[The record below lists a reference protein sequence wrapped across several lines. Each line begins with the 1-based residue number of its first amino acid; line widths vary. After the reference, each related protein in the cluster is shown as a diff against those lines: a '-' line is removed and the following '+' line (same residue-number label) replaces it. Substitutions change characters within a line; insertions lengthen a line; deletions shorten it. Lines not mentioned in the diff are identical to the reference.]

1 MTTLNVPAWVSPK
14 EAERALEDARAM
26 RSPLLMAERFS
37 NGQWKRARHLAV
49 VDFEFRNLLS
59 DPNLDC
65 LIIKM
70 PVRHGKLLADETPIW
85 TPDGWK
91 THGDLAVG
99 SKVFAADGMISTVIG
114 ISEKQE
120 ADCEVVFSD
129 GEVIKCHEAHEWMVW
144 DRKKRRWR
152 TIETKELF
160 DGVFH
165 SHEKGV
171 PRARYSIPFGGVC
184 GGHSDP
190 LPVDPYWLGVWL
202 GDGRS
207 SSWDFC
213 GSKEDSEYILG
224 LLESRGMVRSW
235 STVHKTTGVH
245 YFAFSGLPALK
256 SLGLKN
262 NKHIPDEYL
271 TANQSVRLDV
281 LRGLVDTDGH
291 VEDDGRVRI
300 VATCKQLVDDI
311 ETLVR
316 SFGWRASTTFQEPA
330 MSSSGIQG
338 RKRVYTVQFMPRG
351 LIVANLPR
359 KQKGRKANL
368 YKNGKSLTIREVRR
382 VAPSP
387 GHCIEI
393 DHPSHLYLCGKTNK
407 PTHNSEYL
415 ARWAP
420 AWYLLRN
427 PYRRVMICTNTST
440 LASSHSRWV
449 RDKVHELGP
458 MMGVPGVDPKHSS
471 VKHWQIERAKGGCY
485 AAGVGGSI
493 VGFGA
498 DLLVIDDYLKDAKSS
513 FSQKVRDD
521 QWDWFVSTSGTRLEP
536 GGKCVLLCTQWNSD
550 DLIGR
555 IEKRKDELDIR
566 VRSIT
571 LQALR
576 EGTEVKDPLGR
587 AEGEALWPERWPAE
601 VMERR
606 KRQAGHWWHSIYQ
619 GNPKGSSMSNW
630 PESYFSNIF
639 ADDVDFPEPTDCL
652 ISASFLD
659 PSKGKNSR
667 KGDYQAQIWIGY
679 KSGLFYVDS
688 DIERKPIPKMVR
700 DFVLFNRER
709 KTAFV
714 GLEANAW
721 QDLLADDYWEVCQDI
736 EYNADKPILVN
747 QTTNKTVRIERLG
760 KWLNQRLLRFRKS
773 ASNELLIKQMQ
784 EFPYGQHDDGPDAL
798 EACMALLCRS
808 VDALHG
814 LHEVTET
821 EA

>member
-1 MTTLNVPAWVSPK
+1 
-14 EAERALEDARAM
+14 
-26 RSPLLMAERFS
+26 
-37 NGQWKRARHLAV
+37 
-49 VDFEFRNLLS
+49 
-59 DPNLDC
+59 
-65 LIIKM
+65 
-70 PVRHGKLLADETPIW
+70 
-85 TPDGWK
+85 
-91 THGDLAVG
+91 
-99 SKVFAADGMISTVIG
+99 
-114 ISEKQE
+114 
-120 ADCEVVFSD
+120 
-129 GEVIKCHEAHEWMVW
+129 
-144 DRKKRRWR
+144 
-152 TIETKELF
+152 
-160 DGVFH
+160 
-165 SHEKGV
+165 
-171 PRARYSIPFGGVC
+171 
-184 GGHSDP
+184 
-190 LPVDPYWLGVWL
+190 
-202 GDGRS
+202 
-207 SSWDFC
+207 
-213 GSKEDSEYILG
+213 
-224 LLESRGMVRSW
+224 
-235 STVHKTTGVH
+235 
-245 YFAFSGLPALK
+245 
-256 SLGLKN
+256 
-262 NKHIPDEYL
+262 
-271 TANQSVRLDV
+271 
-281 LRGLVDTDGH
+281 
-291 VEDDGRVRI
+291 
-300 VATCKQLVDDI
+300 
-311 ETLVR
+311 
-316 SFGWRASTTFQEPA
+316 
-330 MSSSGIQG
+330 
-338 RKRVYTVQFMPRG
+338 
-351 LIVANLPR
+351 
-359 KQKGRKANL
+359 
-368 YKNGKSLTIREVRR
+368 
-382 VAPSP
+382 
-387 GHCIEI
+387 
-393 DHPSHLYLCGKTNK
+393 
-407 PTHNSEYL
+407 
-415 ARWAP
+415 
-420 AWYLLRN
+420 
-427 PYRRVMICTNTST
+427 
-440 LASSHSRWV
+440 
-449 RDKVHELGP
+449 

-536 GGKCVLLCTQWNSD
+536 GGKCVLLCCLTGDSIISMADGTERMIKDILPGDSVKSFDAGHCVNSNVVNHARVGRDNVFRVTLESGKSIVGNARHPFLVEENGELKWVRLKHLTTSMKIVTYKKSSLNVVSKNARRQGTQWERAGTITTKQGGKALRSSPTITENGRIKLVNGKVAKSQLNVRVFVQVTIQKTESLKENSREAEHLISCEIPTCGIGIGSELKSMKGCSRSKTEGVLFVERYEPKRTATVEKTFALTTATRPEKSGVCYVFSATSQQDTLKPVPPPLDSLNTSEFTSESIVAIEPDGFEDVYDIEVESTGSFIANGMVTHNTQWNSD

-619 GNPKGSSMSNW
+619 GNPKGSSMANW
-630 PESYFSNIF
+630 PESYFSNVF

-679 KSGLFYVDS
+679 KNGLFWIDS
-688 DIERKPIPKMVR
+688 DIDRKPIPKMVR

-721 QDLLADDYWEVCQDI
+721 QDLLADDYWDVCREI
-736 EYNADKPILVN
+736 EYNADRPELVN

-784 EFPYGQHDDGPDAL
+784 EFPYGQYDDGPDAL
-798 EACMALLCRS
+798 EACIALLCRS

>member
-37 NGQWKRARHLAV
+37 NGEWERARHLAV
-49 VDFEFRNLLS
+49 IDFEFRNLLS

-65 LIIKM
+65 LIVKC
-70 PVRHGKLLADETPIW
+70 PVRHGK
-85 TPDGWK
+85 
-91 THGDLAVG
+91 
-99 SKVFAADGMISTVIG
+99 S
-114 ISEKQE
+114 Q
-120 ADCEVVFSD
+120 
-129 GEVIKCHEAHEWMVW
+129 
-144 DRKKRRWR
+144 
-152 TIETKELF
+152 
-160 DGVFH
+160 
-165 SHEKGV
+165 
-171 PRARYSIPFGGVC
+171 
-184 GGHSDP
+184 
-190 LPVDPYWLGVWL
+190 
-202 GDGRS
+202 
-207 SSWDFC
+207 
-213 GSKEDSEYILG
+213 
-224 LLESRGMVRSW
+224 
-235 STVHKTTGVH
+235 
-245 YFAFSGLPALK
+245 
-256 SLGLKN
+256 
-262 NKHIPDEYL
+262 
-271 TANQSVRLDV
+271 
-281 LRGLVDTDGH
+281 
-291 VEDDGRVRI
+291 
-300 VATCKQLVDDI
+300 
-311 ETLVR
+311 
-316 SFGWRASTTFQEPA
+316 
-330 MSSSGIQG
+330 
-338 RKRVYTVQFMPRG
+338 
-351 LIVANLPR
+351 
-359 KQKGRKANL
+359 
-368 YKNGKSLTIREVRR
+368 
-382 VAPSP
+382 
-387 GHCIEI
+387 
-393 DHPSHLYLCGKTNK
+393 
-407 PTHNSEYL
+407 YL

-420 AWYLLRN
+420 TWYILRN
-427 PYRRVMICTNTST
+427 PYKRVMICSNTAT

-449 RDKVHELGP
+449 RDKVHELAP
-458 MMGVPGVDPKHSS
+458 MMGIPGVDPKYSAIRN
-471 VKHWQIERAKGGCY
+471 WQLEKTKGECL

-498 DLLVIDDYLKDAKSS
+498 DLLIIDDYLKDAKSS
-513 FSQKVRDD
+513 YSQKIRDD

-587 AEGEALWPERWPAE
+587 AEGEALWPERWPSE

-619 GNPKGSSMSNW
+619 GNPKGSSMANW

-714 GLEANAW
+714 GIEANAW

>member
-1 MTTLNVPAWVSPK
+1 MTTLDVPAWVSPK
-14 EAERALEDARAM
+14 EAERAVEDARAM

-37 NGQWKRARHLAV
+37 SGQWKRARHLAV

-70 PVRHGKLLADETPIW
+70 PVRHGK
-85 TPDGWK
+85 
-91 THGDLAVG
+91 
-99 SKVFAADGMISTVIG
+99 
-114 ISEKQE
+114 
-120 ADCEVVFSD
+120 
-129 GEVIKCHEAHEWMVW
+129 
-144 DRKKRRWR
+144 
-152 TIETKELF
+152 
-160 DGVFH
+160 
-165 SHEKGV
+165 
-171 PRARYSIPFGGVC
+171 
-184 GGHSDP
+184 
-190 LPVDPYWLGVWL
+190 
-202 GDGRS
+202 
-207 SSWDFC
+207 
-213 GSKEDSEYILG
+213 
-224 LLESRGMVRSW
+224 
-235 STVHKTTGVH
+235 
-245 YFAFSGLPALK
+245 
-256 SLGLKN
+256 
-262 NKHIPDEYL
+262 
-271 TANQSVRLDV
+271 
-281 LRGLVDTDGH
+281 
-291 VEDDGRVRI
+291 
-300 VATCKQLVDDI
+300 
-311 ETLVR
+311 
-316 SFGWRASTTFQEPA
+316 
-330 MSSSGIQG
+330 
-338 RKRVYTVQFMPRG
+338 
-351 LIVANLPR
+351 
-359 KQKGRKANL
+359 
-368 YKNGKSLTIREVRR
+368 
-382 VAPSP
+382 
-387 GHCIEI
+387 
-393 DHPSHLYLCGKTNK
+393 
-407 PTHNSEYL
+407 SEYL

-427 PYRRVMICTNTST
+427 PYRRVMICTNTAT

-498 DLLVIDDYLKDAKSS
+498 DLLIIDDYLKDAKSS

-536 GGKCVLLCTQWNSD
+536 GGKVVLLCTQWNSD

-619 GNPKGSSMSNW
+619 GNPKGSSMANW

-639 ADDVDFPEPTDCL
+639 ADDEDFPEPTDCL

-659 PSKGKNSR
+659 PSKGKHSR

-679 KSGLFYVDS
+679 KNGLFFVDS

-736 EYNADKPILVN
+736 EYNADRPILVN

-821 EA
+821 GA